1 MKQLITMKKEYEIK
15 GFHLQRL
22 YCRRKPSEK
31 TGKLTS
37 SFSQIME
44 PFEE

>member
-1 MKQLITMKKEYEIK
+1 MKQLITMKKEYETK

-31 TGKLTS
+31 TGKFTS

>member
-1 MKQLITMKKEYEIK
+1 MKKEYETK

-22 YCRRKPSEK
+22 YCRRKPNKK

-44 PFEE
+44 PFKE